1 MKYVAA
7 VLLICSASTLYGQ
20 DADSLFQAPPD
31 STINTA
37 ADSLSVF
44 ALIDSLLS
52 LDEQRAPSQL
62 GFRLGYNSNVLSNG
76 RTLGIDNFG
85 LSPGVSY
92 YHHSGLFADVSAYW
106 SKDFDPNYYLTVLS
120 VGYMKDFNKTFGII
134 AGYDR
139 YFYNTGG
146 EDWYIP
152 YTNALSI
159 APIVDIG
166 PVTFTVNYSLYFG
179 EQYAHRLM
187 PSLSVAL
194 RKKKFLGLDRISLTP
209 GFFLLYG
216 NEAITTFDYL
226 PPENLRE
233 LIENRRKYGTI
244 FKPVEITRDV
254 FGIMNYSFNLPV
266 SMSKGNWT
274 VMVSYAYNI
283 PKALPGEPLTLS
295 ESSFITG
302 SILYLLDL
310 KRNKKPL

>member
-7 VLLICSASTLYGQ
+7 VLFICSAFSLYGQ
-20 DADSLFQAPPD
+20 DADSLFRAAPD

-52 LDEQRAPSQL
+52 LDVQRAPSQL

-92 YHHSGLFADVSAYW
+92 YHHSGLFADVSAFW
-106 SKDFDPNYYLTVLS
+106 SKDFKPNYYLTVVS
-120 VGYMKDFNKTFGII
+120 VGYMKDFTKTFGII

-139 YFYNTGG
+139 YFYNTGS

-152 YTNALSI
+152 YTNALSV

-179 EQYAHRLM
+179 EQYAHRFM
-187 PSLSVAL
+187 PALSVTL

-209 GFFLLYG
+209 GVFMLYG

-244 FKPVEITRDV
+244 FRPVEITNDV
-254 FGIMNYSFNLPV
+254 FGIMNYSFSLPV
-266 SMSKGNWT
+266 SLSKGNWT